1 MSITLENLA
10 QKMITMESRLEALES
25 QKPNK
30 SSKMPK
36 AQKAPKDPNAPKKEA
51 NWFVKSLTPIRDTLK
66 PLIDAHNTALTEG
79 SKKIT
84 GVCATQVGRILKDGG
99 LMTKDIQPTEAQI
112 RTAFAS
118 FLQTPLPTKTDEW
131 KAAASSKR
139 VSPASSVASAEKSP
153 KASTKPKAELSEDEA
168 AAKRAAKATKAAAT
182 RAANKAKKSEKPT
195 EEPEEKAEDGVV
207 IETQEVTMDIG
218 KGMKKY
224 ERIDYEG
231 VTYIYTAD
239 GDNFLGEWNEATKK
253 LNSAGKDIKNQ

>member
-1 MSITLENLA
+1 MSMTLENLA

-66 PLIDAHNTALTEG
+66 PLIDAHNTTLTEG

-84 GVCATQVGRILKDGG
+84 GVCATQIGRILKESG
-99 LMTKDIQPTEAQI
+99 LRSKDINPTEAQI
-112 RTAFAS
+112 RTAFAT
-118 FLQTPLPTKTDEW
+118 FLEAPLPTKTDEW
-131 KAAASSKR
+131 KAAGSKKA
-139 VSPASSVASAEKSP
+139 SPASSVASAEKSP

-168 AAKRAAKATKAAAT
+168 TAKRAAKASKAAAT
-182 RAANKAKKSEKPT
+182 RAANKAKKTEKPT
-195 EEPEEKAEDGVV
+195 EEAEESVV

-253 LNSAGKDIKNQ
+253 LNTAGKDIKNQ

>member
-1 MSITLENLA
+1 
-10 QKMITMESRLEALES
+10 MITMESRLEALES

-84 GVCATQVGRILKDGG
+84 GVCATQIGRILKESG

-112 RTAFAS
+112 RTAFAT
-118 FLQTPLPTKTDEW
+118 FLEAPVPTKTDEL
-131 KAAASSKR
+131 KAASSKR
-139 VSPASSVASAEKSP
+139 ASPASSVASAEKSP
-153 KASTKPKAELSEDEA
+153 KTSTKPKAELSEDEA

-182 RAANKAKKSEKPT
+182 RAANKAKKAEKPA
-195 EEPEEKAEDGVV
+195 EEAEEAEDSVV